1 MQLATVQME
10 EQSAKSGDNHL
21 HKSQR
26 KNPEL
31 FPVILY
37 LEEDVLPEDGKEH
50 GR

>member
-1 MQLATVQME
+1 MQLAADQTEVQ
-10 EQSAKSGDNHL
+10 STKSGDD
-21 HKSQR
+21 SERRQ

-50 GR
+50 MT